1 MEFICT
7 FFLSSQKLAR
17 RSNAVEV
24 FEKPTSANKFQME
37 RKKSAFH
44 NIRCTLKKKKKQ
56 SIKLEPNGLSR
67 DPKNCPLDIRKASYR
82 IWPDV
87 DIAHELRHL
96 IGSYTC
102 ISIVYQ
108 PIRVLRSL
116 KYLHFSCCL
125 RLYFLVFGHQKLHL
139 S

>member
-1 MEFICT
+1 MQLK
-7 FFLSSQKLAR
+7 FLKNPLVQINSKWSEKKCLSQY
-17 RSNAVEV
+17 
-24 FEKPTSANKFQME
+24 
-37 RKKSAFH
+37 
-44 NIRCTLKKKKKQ
+44 TLYIKKKKKKQ

-67 DPKNCPLDIRKASYR
+67 DPKNCPLGIRKASYR

-108 PIRVLRSL
+108 PIRVLHSL
-116 KYLHFSCCL
+116 KYLHFSLCL
-125 RLYFLVFGHQKLHL
+125 RLHFLVFGHQKLHL

>member
-1 MEFICT
+1 
-7 FFLSSQKLAR
+7 
-17 RSNAVEV
+17 
-24 FEKPTSANKFQME
+24 ME

-44 NIRCTLKKKKKQ
+44 NIRCTLKKKKKKQ

-67 DPKNCPLDIRKASYR
+67 DPKNCPLGIRKASYR

-108 PIRVLRSL
+108 PIRVLHSL
-116 KYLHFSCCL
+116 KYLHFSLCL